1 MINHSHLV
9 KQDIKLLAKTKI
21 LLNCVNI
28 VGEFVT
34 INSGIT

>member
-1 MINHSHLV
+1 MINNSDLV

-28 VGEFVT
+28 VGEFVA